1 MGMDN
6 LPWVLAYGAKGAAM
20 KLENDYKNKAFD
32 LQKQNTLADN
42 ARQESM
48 LGLNK
53 QKFAFDQQKQ
63 TAFGQLAAQG
73 MLSPQQIMQGM
84 ADGSIDQGTGAL
96 ALKTAISAQ
105 NSNTNLYSKGATAD
119 YRNQMHG
126 TTTPLP
132 SGFPGATP
140 MPPGAQRVQPIPM
153 GMGGQPPAPPGGNQI
168 GVSIPDGTGPSEITN
183 AAQQQMQQGAPA
195 GIQMDGTRDQVTEP
209 SRGQQ
214 AQPDHI
220 GDFVNREMN
229 SYNTMRSRFG
239 GATAEKFAAKQAD
252 ATAKAN
258 YPQKL
263 VDSLKG
269 VENFSRVVDMVN
281 QGAPV
286 GFGAD
291 WRQQFDAALGMAGF
305 DASGATSLQ
314 EVGKRLAQAV
324 LDESAAFTSST
335 GGRML
340 VNTQKLTE
348 LAKGTTNMTPEA
360 LKYVAETSVAANMQR
375 TLDAAVRTQAL
386 QQGLPYVSG
395 DVGGLVKK
403 ITGVPS
409 LFDPKTGQANREA
422 FKKGLSALGL
432 DEYAGVLPQEQS
444 AAPQAQQAAPEGMDA
459 NIWKFM
465 TPQEQA
471 LWQK

>member
-53 QKFAFDQQKQ
+53 QKFAFDQQRQ

-183 AAQQQMQQGAPA
+183 AAQQQMQKGAPA

-209 SRGQQ
+209 TQGEREFDLGSLVPGNISINDREKNYAANIKNNYAAQAQSDVSNLHSLEQVSQLLKAGNFTPGIFAAQRGQM
-214 AQPDHI
+214 ASLVAYLG
-220 GDFVNREMN
+220 GDPAVADD
-229 SYNTMRSRFG
+229 YNTF
-239 GATAEKFAAKQAD
+239 TKNFANIALNYARQFPS
-252 ATAKAN
+252 AN
-258 YPQKL
+258 G
-263 VDSLKG
+263 KG
-269 VENFSRVVDMVN
+269 PAVYT
-281 QGAPV
+281 Q
-286 GFGAD
+286 
-291 WRQQFDAALGMAGF
+291 
-305 DASGATSLQ
+305 
-314 EVGKRLAQAV
+314 QAV
-324 LDESAAFTSST
+324 E
-335 GGRML
+335 R
-340 VNTQKLTE
+340 
-348 LAKGTTNMTPEA
+348 AKGTEGMTAGALSRIMAGVKADTALNYLTNLAASRTMDRFQYMPPDIA
-360 LKYVAETSVAANMQR
+360 DQVMGMLKKPLLNVKTSTFNDAEFRRVAKQLKAP
-375 TLDAAVRTQAL
+375 L
-386 QQGLPYVSG
+386 G
-395 DVGGLVKK
+395 
-403 ITGVPS
+403 
-409 LFDPKTGQANREA
+409 
-422 FKKGLSALGL
+422 ALGL
-432 DEYAGVLPQEQS
+432 DGEDTTAPQGQQPTGLPQGWSVQI
-444 AAPQAQQAAPEGMDA
+444 EG
-459 NIWKFM
+459 K
-465 TPQEQA
+465 
-471 LWQK
+471 